1 MYRVLLLDD
10 EANILRA
17 LRRNLASIPSSRLG
31 GEALIIEV
39 FTDPNA
45 ALDRCEDMQFDLLVS
60 DYRMPEMSGVEFLA
74 RSIASHPNTPRVIV
88 SGFADRDAIIAAI
101 NEAQLTRFIEKPWV
115 DAELQRIVVAILTSQ
130 GGRIAEKFAAEASAQ
145 RERDRLEQESP
156 GITQVDWN
164 PDGSISID
172 PD

>member
-10 EANILRA
+10 EANIIRA

-130 GGRIAEKFAAEASAQ
+130 GGRIAGKFAAEASAQ

-156 GITQVDWN
+156 GITEVDWN
-164 PDGSISID
+164 PDGSISVD

>member
-115 DAELQRIVVAILTSQ
+115 DAELQRIVVATLTSQ
-130 GGRIAEKFAAEASAQ
+130 GGRIAGKFAAEASVQ

-156 GITQVDWN
+156 GITEVDWN

>member
-1 MYRVLLLDD
+1 
-10 EANILRA
+10 

-74 RSIASHPNTPRVIV
+74 RSIASNPNTPRVIV

-130 GGRIAEKFAAEASAQ
+130 GGRIAGKFAAEASAQ

-156 GITQVDWN
+156 GITEVDWN

>member
-1 MYRVLLLDD
+1 MSEMYHPPGNS
-10 EANILRA
+10 EAPCVATSHRFLRHA
-17 LRRNLASIPSSRLG
+17 WG

-130 GGRIAEKFAAEASAQ
+130 GGRIAGKFAAEASAQ

-156 GITQVDWN
+156 GITEVDWN

>member
-115 DAELQRIVVAILTSQ
+115 DTELQRIVVATLTSQ
-130 GGRIAEKFAAEASAQ
+130 GGRIAGKFAAEASAQ
-145 RERDRLEQESP
+145 RELDRLEQESP
-156 GITQVDWN
+156 GVTQVDWN

>member
-115 DAELQRIVVAILTSQ
+115 DAELQRTVVAILTSQ
-130 GGRIAEKFAAEASAQ
+130 GGRIAGKFAAEASAQ

-156 GITQVDWN
+156 GITEVDWN

>member
-1 MYRVLLLDD
+1 
-10 EANILRA
+10 

-130 GGRIAEKFAAEASAQ
+130 GGRIAGKFAAEASAQ

-164 PDGSISID
+164 PDGSISVD

>member
-1 MYRVLLLDD
+1 M
-10 EANILRA
+10 
-17 LRRNLASIPSSRLG
+17 RRNLASIPSSRLG

-130 GGRIAEKFAAEASAQ
+130 GGRIAGKFAAEASAQ

-156 GITQVDWN
+156 GITEVDWN

>member
-130 GGRIAEKFAAEASAQ
+130 GGRIAGKFAAEASAQ

-164 PDGSISID
+164 PDGSISVD

>member
-1 MYRVLLLDD
+1 
-10 EANILRA
+10 
-17 LRRNLASIPSSRLG
+17 
-31 GEALIIEV
+31 
-39 FTDPNA
+39 
-45 ALDRCEDMQFDLLVS
+45 MQFDLLVS

-130 GGRIAEKFAAEASAQ
+130 GGRIAGKFAAEASAQ
-145 RERDRLEQESP
+145 QERDRLEQESP
-156 GITQVDWN
+156 GITEVDWN

>member
-130 GGRIAEKFAAEASAQ
+130 GGRIAGKFAAEASAQ

-156 GITQVDWN
+156 GITEVDWN

>member
-1 MYRVLLLDD
+1 
-10 EANILRA
+10 
-17 LRRNLASIPSSRLG
+17 
-31 GEALIIEV
+31 
-39 FTDPNA
+39 
-45 ALDRCEDMQFDLLVS
+45 MQFDLLVS

-130 GGRIAEKFAAEASAQ
+130 GGRIAGKFAAEASAQ

-156 GITQVDWN
+156 GITEVDRN

>member
-1 MYRVLLLDD
+1 MTKP
-10 EANILRA
+10 ILFAPCVATSHRS
-17 LRRNLASIPSSRLG
+17 LRHAW

-130 GGRIAEKFAAEASAQ
+130 GGRIAGKFAAEASAQ

-156 GITQVDWN
+156 GITEVDWN
-164 PDGSISID
+164 PDGSISVD

>member
-1 MYRVLLLDD
+1 M
-10 EANILRA
+10 
-17 LRRNLASIPSSRLG
+17 RRNLASIPSSRLG

-74 RSIASHPNTPRVIV
+74 RSIASNPNTPRVIV

-130 GGRIAEKFAAEASAQ
+130 GGRIAGKFAAEASAQ

-156 GITQVDWN
+156 GITEVDWN

>member
-1 MYRVLLLDD
+1 M
-10 EANILRA
+10 
-17 LRRNLASIPSSRLG
+17 
-31 GEALIIEV
+31 
-39 FTDPNA
+39 
-45 ALDRCEDMQFDLLVS
+45 
-60 DYRMPEMSGVEFLA
+60 
-74 RSIASHPNTPRVIV
+74 

-130 GGRIAEKFAAEASAQ
+130 GGRIAGKFAAEASAQ

-156 GITQVDWN
+156 GITEVDWN

>member
-130 GGRIAEKFAAEASAQ
+130 GGRIAGKFAAEASAQ
-145 RERDRLEQESP
+145 RELDRLEQESP

-164 PDGSISID
+164 PDGSISVD

>member
-1 MYRVLLLDD
+1 
-10 EANILRA
+10 

-130 GGRIAEKFAAEASAQ
+130 GGRIAGKFAAEASAQ

-156 GITQVDWN
+156 GITEVDWN

>member
-130 GGRIAEKFAAEASAQ
+130 GGRIAGKFAAEASAQ

-156 GITQVDWN
+156 GITEVDWN
-164 PDGSISID
+164 PDGSISVD

>member
-10 EANILRA
+10 EANIIRA

-130 GGRIAEKFAAEASAQ
+130 GGRIAGKFAAEASAQ

-156 GITQVDWN
+156 GITEVDWN